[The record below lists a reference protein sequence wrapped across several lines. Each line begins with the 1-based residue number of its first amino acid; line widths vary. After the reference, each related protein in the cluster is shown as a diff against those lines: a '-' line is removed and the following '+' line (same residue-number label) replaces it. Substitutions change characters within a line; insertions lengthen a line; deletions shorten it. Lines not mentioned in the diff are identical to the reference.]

1 MIAFTSYFA
10 KEFAGPDGGD
20 GLFRLLSI
28 IFDQVPS
35 NPDYDLLETNLFTL
49 CSNLGGNGGHVIF
62 RANRDVKSLTHV
74 RRTYQGEH
82 GEAGQS
88 CSMTGKCGEHLF
100 VDVPVGTLVKS
111 PPVFSDAD
119 PFNLKDV
126 TVVTATKTLA
136 DLDEHG
142 SMFLAGKGGMGGM

>member
-1 MIAFTSYFA
+1 M
-10 KEFAGPDGGD
+10 
-20 GLFRLLSI
+20 
-28 IFDQVPS
+28 
-35 NPDYDLLETNLFTL
+35 LETNPPFD
-49 CSNLGGNGGHVIF
+49 LGGNGGHVIF